1 MQVTIIA
8 ACTKTRI
15 IGANGIIPWN
25 IPEELAHFKKTTTG
39 KAVVFGRKTFDGIA
53 KALPDRFN
61 VVVSKSGGTKNAKS
75 TEGVHFATSLHSAI
89 ELCKNAGFSEI
100 FICGGEQLYRAAL
113 SEKICS
119 KIILSVVSESVCK
132 DVAGADAFFPE
143 INPEEWKLCE
153 TTEHEK
159 FTVFVYERIF

>member
-1 MQVTIIA
+1 MQINIIA

-53 KALPDRFN
+53 RPLPDRFN
-61 VVVSKSGGTKNAKS
+61 VVVSKSGGTKNIKS
-75 TEGVHFATSLHSAI
+75 TEGVHFATSLHNAI
-89 ELCKNAGFSEI
+89 ELCVNSGFSEI
-100 FICGGEQLYRAAL
+100 FICGGEQLYKAAL

-119 KIILSVVSESVCK
+119 KIILSVISENVCK

-143 INPEEWKLCE
+143 INHEEWKVCE
-153 TTEHEK
+153 TTEYEK
-159 FTVFVYERIF
+159 FTVFVYERN